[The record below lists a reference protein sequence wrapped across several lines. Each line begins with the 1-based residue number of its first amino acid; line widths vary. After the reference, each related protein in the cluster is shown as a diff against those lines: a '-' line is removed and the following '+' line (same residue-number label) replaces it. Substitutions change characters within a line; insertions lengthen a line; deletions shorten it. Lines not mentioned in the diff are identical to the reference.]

1 MELKIIR
8 FLKVA
13 LMMTALCRILIKCLI
28 LDGKSHSN
36 NNKIKGIE
44 QIKGINKI
52 FIIIIIQGL
61 RLLKIM

>member
-28 LDGKSHSN
+28 LGGKSHSN
-36 NNKIKGIE
+36 NKIKEIE
-44 QIKGINKI
+44 QIKGTNKI